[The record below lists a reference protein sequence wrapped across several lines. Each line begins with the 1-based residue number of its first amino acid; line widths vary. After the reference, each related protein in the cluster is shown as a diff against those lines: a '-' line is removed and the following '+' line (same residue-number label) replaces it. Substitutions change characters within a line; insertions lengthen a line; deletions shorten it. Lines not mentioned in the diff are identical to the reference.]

1 MSHFQFPK
9 PESPVLSIAYQDY
22 FGGSMPFGAIARPFQ
37 RAYNRLT
44 LVQEF
49 SVGFRVA
56 TRKDA
61 VRLRQ

>member
-1 MSHFQFPK
+1 MF
-9 PESPVLSIAYQDY
+9 SIAYRDY
-22 FGGSMPFGAIARPFQ
+22 FGGSTPFGAIARPFP